1 MKELDRSGEIARSLL
16 KSFRSRIYSKFT
28 KAIAEYKLISENDHI
43 AVCIS
48 GGKDSMIL
56 AKCMQ
61 ILQKYGEVPFKCTYM
76 VMNPGYNEKN
86 TQKIIE
92 NAKILDIPIIMYNT
106 DIFDVVDAQTSG
118 SPCYLCARMRRGAL
132 YRKAE
137 ELGCNKIALGHHFDD
152 VIETTLMSMLYGGKI
167 QSMMPKLHSD
177 NYKGLELI
185 RPFYYVREKDIIA
198 FCKKHDLEFIR
209 CACHFTEKVAEGEI
223 ESKRKEMK
231 SLLNHLREIDK
242 NIDMNIFRSMY
253 NVNID
258 TAIAYQKD
266 TVTYHF
272 LDTYDNKADFHNKEQ
287 FSRTKML
294 FKDEG
299 MDKIY
304 KTSVAVFGIG
314 GVGGAVCEGLARSGV
329 QTFYLFDPDVVSIT
343 NLNRQII
350 ATFKTLNKD
359 KVKAMEERILS
370 INPEA
375 NVHTYKMFV
384 DKDTIN
390 DIDFTKFDYCIDA
403 LDTIS
408 TKILLIVKAKENNVP
423 LISAMGAGNHYDPSL
438 FKVMDLSKTS
448 YDPIAKV
455 LRRELKKYNII
466 HQKVVCS
473 TEMPSDEVISSNGRH
488 APASNAFSPTGCGNL
503 IASEVIKDI
512 LNK

>member
-1 MKELDRSGEIARSLL
+1 MKDLL
-16 KSFRSRIYSKFT
+16 S
-28 KAIAEYKLISENDHI
+28 
-43 AVCIS
+43 
-48 GGKDSMIL
+48 
-56 AKCMQ
+56 
-61 ILQKYGEVPFKCTYM
+61 
-76 VMNPGYNEKN
+76 
-86 TQKIIE
+86 
-92 NAKILDIPIIMYNT
+92 
-106 DIFDVVDAQTSG
+106 
-118 SPCYLCARMRRGAL
+118 
-132 YRKAE
+132 
-137 ELGCNKIALGHHFDD
+137 
-152 VIETTLMSMLYGGKI
+152 
-167 QSMMPKLHSD
+167 
-177 NYKGLELI
+177 
-185 RPFYYVREKDIIA
+185 
-198 FCKKHDLEFIR
+198 
-209 CACHFTEKVAEGEI
+209 
-223 ESKRKEMK
+223 
-231 SLLNHLREIDK
+231 HLREIDK

-314 GVGGAVCEGLARSGV
+314 GVGGAVCEALARSGI
-329 QTFYLFDPDVVSIT
+329 QTFYLYDPDVVSIT

-384 DKDTIN
+384 DKNTIN

-408 TKILLIVKAKENNVP
+408 TKILLI
-423 LISAMGAGNHYDPSL
+423 
-438 FKVMDLSKTS
+438 
-448 YDPIAKV
+448 
-455 LRRELKKYNII
+455 
-466 HQKVVCS
+466 Q
-473 TEMPSDEVISSNGRH
+473 
-488 APASNAFSPTGCGNL
+488 
-503 IASEVIKDI
+503 
-512 LNK
+512 LN